1 MKINQSLKLV
11 SMIKPE
17 HNNPIIN
24 RREKLLSSINRQ
36 IESIKRYKQG
46 EKVRGLWFWI
56 DDKGTMFLPIKYGK
70 TVLELDKGKYSIE
83 CSTVDEMECS
93 LETVK
98 SLTRRGSFDDI
109 LKTTS
114 DILRSN
120 FLK

>member
-1 MKINQSLKLV
+1 MKINHSLKLV
-11 SMIKPE
+11 PMTKPE
-17 HNNPIIN
+17 QTNPIIQ

-56 DDKGTMFLPIKYGK
+56 DDTGTMFLPIKYGK
-70 TVLELDKGKYSIE
+70 TVLELDKGKFSIE
-83 CSTVDEMECS
+83 CSTIDEVENS
-93 LETVK
+93 LDTVK

>member
-1 MKINQSLKLV
+1 MT
-11 SMIKPE
+11 KPE
-17 HNNPIIN
+17 QTNPIIQ

-56 DDKGTMFLPIKYGK
+56 DDTGTMFLPIKYGK
-70 TVLELDKGKYSIE
+70 TVLELDKGKFPVE
-83 CSTVDEMECS
+83 CSTIYDVENS
-93 LETVK
+93 LDTVK

-114 DILRSN
+114 AILRSN

>member
-1 MKINQSLKLV
+1 MKINHSLKLV
-11 SMIKPE
+11 PMTKPKQT
-17 HNNPIIN
+17 NPIIQ

-46 EKVRGLWFWI
+46 ERVRGLWFWI
-56 DDKGTMFLPIKYGK
+56 DDTGTMFLPIKYGK
-70 TVLELDKGKYSIE
+70 TVLELDKGKFSIE
-83 CSTVDEMECS
+83 CSTIDEVENS
-93 LETVK
+93 LDTVK

>member
-1 MKINQSLKLV
+1 MKINHSLKLV
-11 SMIKPE
+11 PMTKPE
-17 HNNPIIN
+17 QTNPVIQ

-70 TVLELDKGKYSIE
+70 TVLELDKGKFSIE
-83 CSTVDEMECS
+83 CSTIDEVEDS
-93 LETVK
+93 LDTVK
-98 SLTRRGSFDDI
+98 SLTRKGSFDDI

>member
-1 MKINQSLKLV
+1 MKINHSLKLV
-11 SMIKPE
+11 PMTKPE
-17 HNNPIIN
+17 QTNPIIQ

-56 DDKGTMFLPIKYGK
+56 DDTGTMFLPIKYGK
-70 TVLELDKGKYSIE
+70 TVLELDKGKFSIE
-83 CSTVDEMECS
+83 CSTIDEVEDS
-93 LETVK
+93 LDTVK
-98 SLTRRGSFDDI
+98 SLTRKGSFDDI

-114 DILRSN
+114 GILRSN

>member
-1 MKINQSLKLV
+1 MKISHSLKLV
-11 SMIKPE
+11 PMTKPE
-17 HNNPIIN
+17 QTNPIIQ

-70 TVLELDKGKYSIE
+70 TVLELDKGKFSIE
-83 CSTVDEMECS
+83 CSTIDEVENS
-93 LETVK
+93 LDTVK

>member
-1 MKINQSLKLV
+1 MT
-11 SMIKPE
+11 KPE
-17 HNNPIIN
+17 QTNPIIQ

-56 DDKGTMFLPIKYGK
+56 DDTGTMFLPIKYGK
-70 TVLELDKGKYSIE
+70 TVLELDKGKFSIE
-83 CSTVDEMECS
+83 CSTIDEVENS
-93 LETVK
+93 LDTVK